1 MATLP
6 RINHDELPLV
16 SKYMR
21 AGYVGYKGKLNA
33 TANQTLAKFPGS
45 EFVQV
50 IMDRRDAK
58 GNVYASDEQQI
69 IILDSGWRG
78 ATSGGGTSGG
88 GSANAAANAMS
99 KQSTGGG
106 PGVGLGATEN
116 RSFQAAIEGAFTGLN
131 LAAADYKLPAGKS
144 PDALNVDGIAVDGSV
159 GPRPGLVL
167 VFPRRYDSI
176 VGTGGPTG
184 ATYKGR
190 SVNMLSPSF
199 WQSGYATGVVTYDK
213 GSLTIAS
220 TASTMQ
226 TQFRHSY
233 PAWNPQFPI
242 TGTKPEIRLISN
254 AAGVVQFSVAMPNR
268 FRARTVASQGNA
280 LASVDQLVVRYS
292 RIAYPMDRD
301 GKEAFSLTVAG
312 STAIKDYVAWTGTS
326 NTVAHSGVSTGVTMY
341 YTAWGINKEG
351 VTKPARF
358 SVTFA

>member
-78 ATSGGGTSGG
+78 STSGGGTSGG
-88 GSANAAANAMS
+88 GSANAAANAMA
-99 KQSTGGG
+99 KQFTGGG
-106 PGVGLGATEN
+106 QGLGLGATEN

-242 TGTKPEIRLISN
+242 DGTKPRLTIS
-254 AAGVVQFSVAMPNR
+254 AAGGTVTVGIAMPER
-268 FRARTVASQGNA
+268 FRARTVASQGNL
-280 LASVDQLVVRYS
+280 LASVDRLVVRVS
-292 RIAYPMDRD
+292 TITYPSDRD
-301 GKEAFSLTVAG
+301 GSEAFSLVAAG
-312 STAIKDYVAWTGTS
+312 STVLRDYTTWDGTS
-326 NTVAHSGVSTGVTMY
+326 TTVTEAGQTVGQTRFYTVWGV
-341 YTAWGINKEG
+341 NKEG
-351 VTKPARF
+351 VTKPARI
-358 SVTFA
+358 SVVVA